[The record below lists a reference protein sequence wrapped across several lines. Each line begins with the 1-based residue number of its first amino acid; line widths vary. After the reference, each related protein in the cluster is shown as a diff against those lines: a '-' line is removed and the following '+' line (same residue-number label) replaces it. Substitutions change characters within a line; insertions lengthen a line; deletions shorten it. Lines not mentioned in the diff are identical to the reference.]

1 MTADELAELENIES
15 RIAEN
20 YQKTVGFLRQA
31 QSTFQLVGED
41 IHIIHEKFW
50 KPYLKKK
57 WGSWD
62 RYIQE
67 KFDVSPSHSYELLKR
82 YKVLES
88 VGGLGNRTDDKPT
101 NYTQTF
107 FELHDDTKITDEL
120 DLTGLSFRA
129 VEALG
134 RLDLILRRRVA
145 QIVGRIVKQDRN
157 LVSGGL
163 IEDAANVVEMILDEM
178 ALEDADGETKP
189 LATLVDARIVD
200 EGYERIMRQ
209 REAETARKRETL
221 FNLERTTQ
229 PQNFTEMPR
238 EEAQTGLVGLPIV
251 CRRCG
256 ETVEIEAAF
265 PGGVRLSCKDVWKII
280 AVKGGEQVVKFT
292 GRSEDEN

>member
-1 MTADELAELENIES
+1 M
-15 RIAEN
+15 
-20 YQKTVGFLRQA
+20 
-31 QSTFQLVGED
+31 
-41 IHIIHEKFW
+41 
-50 KPYLKKK
+50 
-57 WGSWD
+57 
-62 RYIQE
+62 
-67 KFDVSPSHSYELLKR
+67 
-82 YKVLES
+82 
-88 VGGLGNRTDDKPT
+88 
-101 NYTQTF
+101 
-107 FELHDDTKITDEL
+107 
-120 DLTGLSFRA
+120 TGLSFRA

-265 PGGVRLSCKDVWKII
+265 PGGVRLSCKDIWKII